1 MTAIELVDAGKRYWK
16 FEEQAMLLRSILPT
30 GRARRSELWALR
42 NVGFTLEQGE
52 TIGVLGRNGSG
63 KTTLLRLLAGVT
75 RPSEGRVRVAGT
87 VAPLI
92 SVGVGF
98 RREMSGRENVYL
110 NGMILGL
117 SKKQLDAR
125 FDDIVSFAEL
135 EDFIDTPVKFY
146 SSGMF
151 LRLGF
156 AVAVHTEPEV
166 LLIDEVLAVGD
177 AAFRAKC
184 VERMRLIQES
194 GAAIVLVSHSL
205 DAIRTLC
212 RRALLLRRGR
222 LEFDGETEAAI
233 DRYHQQLTSEPGETE
248 ETARSEHRQ
257 VFVGGA
263 VIREPALIGPDGP
276 AHYLDREVQ
285 VEFRARVR
293 FEGATDDPLF
303 GFQILGEEGA
313 VVYGCHSAVGLRH
326 RTFAAGEEAEL
337 RVRFLPRLTGG
348 TYRATCS
355 VVTANG
361 RGLLAEDHRGV
372 VFFVE
377 RRTGVYGAADL
388 GATLCVDDAELV
400 APPTGGGEDRLC
412 E

>member
-1 MTAIELVDAGKRYWK
+1 
-16 FEEQAMLLRSILPT
+16 MLLRSILPT
-30 GRARRSELWALR
+30 GRAQRSELWALR
-42 NVGFTLEQGE
+42 DVSFTLEQGE
-52 TIGVLGRNGSG
+52 TLGILGRNGSG

-75 RPSEGRVRVAGT
+75 RPSEGRVRVAGV

-117 SKKQLDAR
+117 SKQEVDDRL
-125 FDDIVSFAEL
+125 DDIISFAEL
-135 EDFIDTPVKFY
+135 DDFIDTPVKFY

-156 AVAVHTEPEV
+156 SVAVHTDPDV

-184 VERMRLIQES
+184 VDRMHDIQES
-194 GAAIVLVSHSL
+194 GAAIVLVSHSF
-205 DAIRTLC
+205 DAVRSLC
-212 RRALLLRRGR
+212 RRALLLHRGR

-233 DRYHQQLTSEPGETE
+233 ERYHEQLTVEAGETE
-248 ETARSEHRQ
+248 ETARSERRQ
-257 VFVGGA
+257 IFVGGA
-263 VIREPALIGPDGP
+263 TILDTALIGPDGP
-276 AHYLDREVQ
+276 AHYLERDVPVQ
-285 VEFRARVR
+285 FRARVR
-293 FEGATDDPLF
+293 FEQAAEDPVF
-303 GFQILGEEGA
+303 GFQ
-313 VVYGCHSAVGLRH
+313 VVDEAGSVAYGCHSEVGLRH
-326 RTFAAGEEAEL
+326 RRFAPGEEVEL
-337 RVRFLPRLTGG
+337 SVEFVPRLTGG
-348 TYRATCS
+348 SYRARCS
-355 VVTANG
+355 VVTGNG

-388 GATLCVDDAELV
+388 GGSLAVDGVQLTGAEP
-400 APPTGGGEDRLC
+400 AAGDRPC
-412 E
+412 G